1 MTRWPRFVTRFDM
14 AADTSSSA
22 VPPPD
27 RRLHIGVTGH
37 RFDHPGFESHANR
50 IAATLGAILDLI
62 DGAIRDL
69 PVPAGAGPLAPTR
82 LHSLLADGTDVIV
95 AEMALARGYDLVA
108 PLPFGRRLNKT
119 INAKPRDAADVRA
132 LLAGGEAQDPLTQR
146 HADAIRGVS
155 DRARLFCLADQDTA
169 MTDLLLARFDHPGDG
184 AKAQRLTAE
193 VSRRVALAGR
203 IVIEQSDIVIGVWD
217 GVSTAHV
224 GGTGHTIAAALQYG
238 APVIW
243 IDTRAPDRWRIL
255 IGPEAL
261 LGHRDGDG
269 GGGDGGSVDRE
280 AEVQHLVQTFL
291 VADGKSGHPG
301 LATLTRERWRP
312 RSSRI
317 AHAYRRIEALFGGRS
332 DRSRLRGLTEYYPL
346 PGDSGAIAADPMV
359 AAVRDLPDAGAPL
372 ATAISEQVTRR
383 FRWID
388 GISSRLSDAYRGG
401 MMINF
406 ILSSLA
412 IVGGIAYLPLVAPT
426 AKWGFAVFELLL
438 LCIIL
443 AITFSGQRRRWHAR
457 WFETRRAAEYLR
469 HGAILLALGSARATG
484 RWPKGAET
492 DWPEFYA
499 RQALRG
505 VGLPQLAITP
515 AYLRGVLD
523 LLDRHVV
530 AQRDYHFDKARRL
543 TNVHHNLD
551 RLSERL
557 FQCAVASV
565 ALYLMLVAAAALRI
579 IPGETVAHVAKLF
592 TLLGVLFPT
601 FGAGIA
607 GIRYFGDFERF
618 ASISEMTGE
627 KLDVIHARIARLANV
642 PGPALDYG
650 SVAELVHAADDVV
663 FAEIENWQAVF
674 GSKQVTV
681 PV

>member
-1 MTRWPRFVTRFDM
+1 M

-22 VPPPD
+22 VPPPE

-37 RFDHPGFESHANR
+37 RFDHPGFESHAAR
-50 IAATLGAILDLI
+50 ITATLGSILDLI
-62 DGAIRDL
+62 DRATSDL
-69 PVPAGAGPLAPTR
+69 PTQAGAGPVAPTR
-82 LHSLLADGTDVIV
+82 LHSLLADGTDLIA

-146 HADAIRGVS
+146 HADAIRAIS
-155 DRARLFCLADQDTA
+155 DRARLFCLADQDAA
-169 MTDLLLARFDHPGDG
+169 MTDLLLARFDNYDDG
-184 AKAQRLTAE
+184 AKAQLLAAE

-203 IVIEQSDIVIGVWD
+203 IVIEQSDLLIGVWD
-217 GVSTAHV
+217 GVSTAHI

-238 APVIW
+238 TPVIW
-243 IDTRAPDRWRIL
+243 VDTRAPEDWHIL
-255 IGPEAL
+255 SGPEAL
-261 LGHRDGDG
+261 LGDRSSG
-269 GGGDGGSVDRE
+269 GAVRE
-280 AEVQHLVQTFL
+280 AEVRRLAQSFL
-291 VADGKSGHPG
+291 VADSKSGHPG
-301 LATLTRERWRP
+301 LATLAGERWRP

-332 DRSRLRGLTEYYPL
+332 ERSRLRGLTEHYPV
-346 PGDSGAIAADPMV
+346 PDDSDAIAADPMV
-359 AAVRDLPDAGAPL
+359 AAVRDLPDAGASL
-372 ATAISEQVTRR
+372 AAAISEQVTRR

-401 MMINF
+401 MTVNF

-426 AKWGFAVFELLL
+426 GKWGFALFELVL

-469 HGAILLALGSARATG
+469 HSAILLALGSARATG
-484 RWPKGAET
+484 RWPKGTET

-530 AQRDYHFDKARRL
+530 GQRDYHFDKARRL
-543 TNVHHNLD
+543 THVHHNLD
-551 RLSERL
+551 HLSERL

-565 ALYLMLVAAAALRI
+565 ALYLLLAGAGALQI
-579 IPGETVAHVAKLF
+579 IPGEPVTHLAKLF

-618 ASISEMTGE
+618 ASISEMTAE
-627 KLDVIHARIARLANV
+627 KLDAIHARLARLADI
-642 PGPALDYG
+642 PDIALDYG
-650 SVAELVHAADDVV
+650 SVADLVHAADDVV